1 MLLVPHWSS
10 AGMFC
15 SSAATSEP
23 TALASLVLTFSHAA
37 VSKPAWL
44 RPAPV
49 SVTDAELETCQF
61 GARSVVS
68 PIATGVRIAQTHPAV
83 TAAVMAARARNR
95 DPGTEFL
102 SWIVRATQPRGS
114 SSTLGHD
121 LFVAFPNESASYTF

>member
-1 MLLVPHWSS
+1 MLLAPHGSS

-23 TALASLVLTFSHAA
+23 TALASLVLTFSQAP

-49 SVTDAELETCQF
+49 SVTAALLETCQS

-68 PIATGVRIAQTHPAV
+68 PMATGARIAQTHPAAS
-83 TAAVMAARARNR
+83 AAAADARARNR

-102 SWIVRATQPRGS
+102 S
-114 SSTLGHD
+114 
-121 LFVAFPNESASYTF
+121 

>member
-1 MLLVPHWSS
+1 MLSSPHWSL
-10 AGMFC
+10 AGRFWI
-15 SSAATSEP
+15 SAATSEP

-49 SVTDAELETCQF
+49 SVTDALLETCQF

-68 PIATGVRIAQTHPAV
+68 PMATGARIAQTHPAASA
-83 TAAVMAARARNR
+83 AAVDARARNR

-102 SWIVRATQPRGS
+102 SWIVRALPAPR
-114 SSTLGHD
+114 LD
-121 LFVAFPNESASYTF
+121 LFNPRLRLPSFIRSLS